1 MRRFSIQNPE
11 RLWTVGPAV
20 FGLMMALITALGVS
34 GVSEAE
40 SKMLLASVA
49 VELKPTGLTEQ
60 ASALSAHGLELT
72 REDEVR
78 KNDSV
83 EALLERLGV
92 EDPAARAYL
101 RRDSR
106 TNAVL
111 RSNVGQT
118 ALVRTDLEGKLLRL
132 QLLNKLDAWIVE
144 RTGEGQFL
152 TRTARLGSETRIE
165 HRSVQVGRSFF
176 GAMDEA
182 GVPEAI
188 TEQVVTL
195 FESDLDFRRQV
206 NAGDIV
212 RVIYENQLVGG
223 KDIGAYKLS
232 AVRFEA
238 GQKTYEALYFENPE
252 SGKGNF
258 YDAQGK
264 SVKRGFLA
272 EPLRYTRMSSGFTS
286 YRLHPLFGDPR
297 AHRGVDYAAPHG
309 TPVRSVADGVVV
321 SKGWSTGY
329 GNTVEIKHN
338 ERYSTLY
345 AHLSGYSPTLARG
358 KTVQMGEVIGFVG
371 STGWA
376 TGPHLHYEF
385 LVNGRHMDPS
395 RILAENPQVP
405 TLVGAQLRQFEKVA
419 YDLRARLTL
428 LDNVNTAKV
437 Q

>member
-1 MRRFSIQNPE
+1 MRRLILRRPE
-11 RLWTVGPAV
+11 RLWTLGPAV
-20 FGLMMALITALGVS
+20 FGVMMAAITAFGLS
-34 GVSEAE
+34 GISEAE
-40 SKMLLASVA
+40 SRVLNQQVAIEIKPEALELQMKALA
-49 VELKPTGLTEQ
+49 
-60 ASALSAHGLELT
+60 AHGLELT

-78 KNDSV
+78 KNDSF
-83 EALLERLGV
+83 EGLLERLGV
-92 EDPAARAYL
+92 EDRDARQYL
-101 RRDSR
+101 RKDAR
-106 TNAVL
+106 TAAIL
-111 RSNVGQT
+111 RNSAGQT
-118 ALVRTDLEGKLLRL
+118 ALVRTDLEGRLLRL

-144 RTGEGQFL
+144 RTGEGQFT
-152 TRTARLGSETRIE
+152 TRVARLGSEMRIE
-165 HRSVQVGRSFF
+165 HRSVQVGRSFY

-206 NAGDIV
+206 SSGDIV

-223 KDIGAYKLS
+223 RDIGAYKLL

-238 GQKTYEALYFENPE
+238 GQKTYEALYFEHPE
-252 SGKGNF
+252 TGKGNY
-258 YDAQGK
+258 YDAQGR

-272 EPLRYTRMSSGFTS
+272 EPLRYTRMSSGFTT

-297 AHRGVDYAAPHG
+297 AHRGLDYAAPYG

-345 AHLSGYSPTLARG
+345 AHLSDYAPKMVRG
-358 KTVQMGEVIGFVG
+358 KNVNMGEVIGFVG
-371 STGWA
+371 TTGWA

-385 LVNGRHMDPS
+385 RVNGRHVDPS
-395 RILAENPQVP
+395 RIIAENPQVP
-405 TLVGAQLRQFEKVA
+405 SLSGSALKSFEVA
-419 YDLRARLTL
+419 ATDLRGRLSL
-428 LDNVNTAKV
+428 LDNVNTARA

>member
-40 SKMLLASVA
+40 SKILLASVA

-152 TRTARLGSETRIE
+152 TRTARLGSETRVE

-195 FESDLDFRRQV
+195 
-206 NAGDIV
+206 
-212 RVIYENQLVGG
+212 
-223 KDIGAYKLS
+223 S
-232 AVRFEA
+232 A
-238 GQKTYEALYFENPE
+238 
-252 SGKGNF
+252 
-258 YDAQGK
+258 
-264 SVKRGFLA
+264 RG
-272 EPLRYTRMSSGFTS
+272 R
-286 YRLHPLFGDPR
+286 
-297 AHRGVDYAAPHG
+297 
-309 TPVRSVADGVVV
+309 
-321 SKGWSTGY
+321 
-329 GNTVEIKHN
+329 
-338 ERYSTLY
+338 ERY
-345 AHLSGYSPTLARG
+345 RC
-358 KTVQMGEVIGFVG
+358 VQVKCCAV
-371 STGWA
+371 
-376 TGPHLHYEF
+376 
-385 LVNGRHMDPS
+385 
-395 RILAENPQVP
+395 
-405 TLVGAQLRQFEKVA
+405 
-419 YDLRARLTL
+419 
-428 LDNVNTAKV
+428 
-437 Q
+437 

>member
-78 KNDSV
+78 KHDSV

-111 RSNVGQT
+111 RSNVGQ
-118 ALVRTDLEGKLLRL
+118 LRL

-195 FESDLDFRRQV
+195 FESDLDP
-206 NAGDIV
+206 AT
-212 RVIYENQLVGG
+212 
-223 KDIGAYKLS
+223 LS
-232 AVRFEA
+232 A
-238 GQKTYEALYFENPE
+238 
-252 SGKGNF
+252 
-258 YDAQGK
+258 
-264 SVKRGFLA
+264 
-272 EPLRYTRMSSGFTS
+272 
-286 YRLHPLFGDPR
+286 
-297 AHRGVDYAAPHG
+297 
-309 TPVRSVADGVVV
+309 
-321 SKGWSTGY
+321 
-329 GNTVEIKHN
+329 
-338 ERYSTLY
+338 
-345 AHLSGYSPTLARG
+345 
-358 KTVQMGEVIGFVG
+358 
-371 STGWA
+371 
-376 TGPHLHYEF
+376 
-385 LVNGRHMDPS
+385 
-395 RILAENPQVP
+395 
-405 TLVGAQLRQFEKVA
+405 
-419 YDLRARLTL
+419 
-428 LDNVNTAKV
+428 
-437 Q
+437 